1 MAVNVMT
8 AAGNVGADMETTV
21 TTNGKCIGKF
31 PLAIETGFGDNKKTS
46 WVTCKIFGDRAE
58 KLAQYITK
66 GVMVT
71 ATGEF
76 CMEEWDGN
84 DGVKHSRP
92 CMYVRDI
99 QLPRR
104 QDNQQQGWGQ
114 PQQPQQQPQQQQP
127 QHPMQQGNQK
137 FDDDIPF

>member
-1 MAVNVMT
+1 MSVNVMT

-76 CMEEWDGN
+76 CMEEWEK

-104 QDNQQQGWGQ
+104 QDSQQQGWGQ
-114 PQQPQQQPQQQQP
+114 PQQPQQPQQQRP
-127 QHPMQQGNQK
+127 QQQMQQSNHG
-137 FDDDIPF
+137 FDDDLPF